1 MNSQVPT
8 RSRSCKLL
16 PLLYPSTSDKLC
28 RCLAERSASST
39 LRRLQ
44 TTRTGDVGTHS
55 GDVISSGAAL
65 AATSPSSSKDKDASD
80 VEGAGVAYDDIGHK
94 SIVISPVRPTY
105 RSNTLR
111 PRTAPHPQPDQHQA
125 GPDAATHC
133 VPELLLIHGRLNT
146 KLGLMLQQWRRAD

>member
-28 RCLAERSASST
+28 RCLAEHSASST

-65 AATSPSSSKDKDASD
+65 AAATSPSSSKDEDDSD
-80 VEGAGVAYDDIGHK
+80 VEGEGLAYDDIGHK

-111 PRTAPHPQPDQHQA
+111 PRTAPHPQPAQHQA
-125 GPDAATHC
+125 GHDAAA
-133 VPELLLIHGRLNT
+133 VAS
-146 KLGLMLQQWRRAD
+146 RRRS